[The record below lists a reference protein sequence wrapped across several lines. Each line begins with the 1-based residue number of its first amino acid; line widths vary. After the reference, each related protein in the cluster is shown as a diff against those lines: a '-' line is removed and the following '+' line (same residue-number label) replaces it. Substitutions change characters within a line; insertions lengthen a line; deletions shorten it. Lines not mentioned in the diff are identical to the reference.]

1 MMGYESR
8 TRKKE
13 KFEREKGVKKN
24 KGGDSGSLNNRVLVL
39 RQYLTAE
46 LGLLF
51 PPVKLHG
58 KYWERGGGYLVSSL
72 LNEIYK

>member
-1 MMGYESR
+1 M
-8 TRKKE
+8 
-13 KFEREKGVKKN
+13 KKN

-51 PPVKLHG
+51 PCQIA
-58 KYWERGGGYLVSSL
+58 WEVLGMGGGAS
-72 LNEIYK
+72 